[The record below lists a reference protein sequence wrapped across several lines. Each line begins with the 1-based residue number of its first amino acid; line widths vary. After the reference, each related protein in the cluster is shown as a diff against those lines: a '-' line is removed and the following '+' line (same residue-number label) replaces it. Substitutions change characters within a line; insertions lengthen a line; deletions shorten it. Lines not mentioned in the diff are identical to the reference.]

1 MWMTGTAWMGRELY
15 TASIGHLLD
24 KFKNR
29 HHFNGLEVVHAVG
42 KAGYVFRKG
51 GTPTSTGSPRTPPNL
66 FFFFHV

>member
-1 MWMTGTAWMGRELY
+1 MTGTAPKGGELY

-24 KFKNR
+24 KFENR
-29 HHFNGLEVVHAVG
+29 RPANGLDVVHTVG
-42 KAGYVFRKG
+42 KAGYVFRDP